1 MSEPDQDRPGGGSA
15 GVHSGRAARLLELLR
30 LTDDELC
37 ATLGADPLTIL
48 SGQLDHRPELAI
60 LLTLLQEPEQQVGA
74 AALARWVRIA
84 GPGGRPVDA
93 LTARDFPAFED
104 ALARL
109 SQRGLIVRGGGRS
122 GPGTSPD
129 ASRDRGPS
137 GLGDPGDPGDP
148 GGARGASDA

>member
-1 MSEPDQDRPGGGSA
+1 M
-15 GVHSGRAARLLELLR
+15 
-30 LTDDELC
+30 
-37 ATLGADPLTIL
+37 
-48 SGQLDHRPELAI
+48 
-60 LLTLLQEPEQQVGA
+60 GA

-137 GLGDPGDPGDP
+137 NPVEISAAIWAKENYHPVYALDLTTRLFNWVDF
-148 GGARGASDA
+148 RGKRVSPTAILRRTIQLLRI